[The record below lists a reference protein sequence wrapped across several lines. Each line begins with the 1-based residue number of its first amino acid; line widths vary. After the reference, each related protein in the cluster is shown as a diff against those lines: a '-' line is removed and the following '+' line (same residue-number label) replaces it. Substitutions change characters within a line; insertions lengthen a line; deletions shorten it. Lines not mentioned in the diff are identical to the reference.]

1 MNLYPGIYYYRFL
14 VDSLLITNPQSKE
27 NQVTVNGDSVSVRT
41 VGKSILPL
49 ISTEVG
55 LANSDS
61 SYNYWMMQM
70 GAIVSYPID
79 PYSHI
84 QFRMLVT
91 SGYLPIPPTKYSYV
105 GGIGT
110 IRGYNDKEFKGG
122 EVVIYNLEYERHFY
136 YNNLIQRRTNSGFKN
151 RAGFLFL
158 IDYAEIGSLQAENY
172 SWNDWDTYDNYDFK
186 IYKTSMGLGLMW
198 HGIRFIAAKRMDRN
212 ENDWSFMIQFG
223 TFIDRKYPYP
233 N

>member
-1 MNLYPGIYYYRFL
+1 M
-14 VDSLLITNPQSKE
+14 
-27 NQVTVNGDSVSVRT
+27 
-41 VGKSILPL
+41 
-49 ISTEVG
+49 
-55 LANSDS
+55 
-61 SYNYWMMQM
+61 
-70 GAIVSYPID
+70 
-79 PYSHI
+79 
-84 QFRMLVT
+84 
-91 SGYLPIPPTKYSYV
+91 

-136 YNNLIQRRTNSGFKN
+136 YNNLIQRRTEKHRANSGFKP
-151 RAGFLFL
+151 RAGFLLF

-172 SWNDWDTYDNYDFK
+172 SLNDWDNLDNYDFK
-186 IYKTSMGLGLMW
+186 FYKTSMGLGLMW

-212 ENDWSFMIQFG
+212 ENDWSFMIQFD